1 MYCFHKWK
9 CRRVTVFVKE
19 HIFPLLEE
27 RDFLFQIIPLPKGK
41 PVKFLYGH
49 SKDILKFL
57 RWQVP
62 LEREVQWSTFVPN
75 RTVQQGQIMNKNNV
89 YLQSC
94 PVYTRW
100 EFVSASVGHNEH
112 LIWVNL
118 PNEHIVSNKHTINE
132 LWPRASSHLCTRAL
146 MNTKHSWLVGRWH
159 GYITFC
165 SSILGSEFPLS
176 ILLLWASPFYKREKT
191 TVRPHIITTT
201 VICAIITKIWL

>member
-1 MYCFHKWK
+1 MLAPKSHSLYHIYSSFLNFYLLYCFHKWK
-9 CRRVTVFVKE
+9 CRHVTVFVKQ
-19 HIFPLLEE
+19 HISPLLEE
-27 RDFLFQIIPLPKGK
+27 RDFLFQVVPLPKGK
-41 PVKFLYGH
+41 PVKFLCGH

-62 LEREVQWSTFVPN
+62 LERDVQWSTFVPN
-75 RTVQQGQIMNKNNV
+75 RTVQQGQIMSKNKV

-132 LWPRASSHLCTRAL
+132 LWPRASSHLCHIQQYVQELWWIR
-146 MNTKHSWLVGRWH
+146 NTLD
-159 GYITFC
+159 
-165 SSILGSEFPLS
+165 
-176 ILLLWASPFYKREKT
+176 
-191 TVRPHIITTT
+191 
-201 VICAIITKIWL
+201 